1 MSCNPIVRGVIL
13 LRPTGA
19 MRPSGAVIAIL
30 PRIAIQAEM
39 TQRKRKLIG
48 TIALLALIVVYAL
61 LALAVAIVLQVRD
74 ANKVAELIYYV
85 VAGLLWVVPAAW
97 LISWMQKP
105 DA

>member
-1 MSCNPIVRGVIL
+1 
-13 LRPTGA
+13 
-19 MRPSGAVIAIL
+19 
-30 PRIAIQAEM
+30 M

-48 TIALLALIVVYAL
+48 TIALLALIMAYAL

-74 ANKVAELIYYV
+74 ANKIAELIYYV

-97 LISWMQKP
+97 LISWMQRP